1 MAPAL
6 LNQPCLSTLI
16 VFLTAQINA
25 VPMQS
30 SNTYHGFHY
39 VPVLKA
45 TKEATRFENPNANAA
60 SPAAFPI
67 KLNHPVM

>member
-1 MAPAL
+1 
-6 LNQPCLSTLI
+6 LI
-16 VFLTAQINA
+16 AQIND
-25 VPMQS
+25 VTMQS
-30 SNTYHGFHY
+30 NNTYHGFHY